1 MAIEHRIRPRYA
13 TKVEATVAQLRAEA
27 GADAPINPHM
37 KIKKK
42 VADLAYLMALVH
54 GGEWRVEVDPHSTFV
69 LISRRQRRAHRA
81 RRS

>member
-54 GGEWRVEVDPHSTFV
+54 GGDWRVQIEPDQGIV
-69 LISRRQRRAHRA
+69 LIA
-81 RRS
+81 RRI